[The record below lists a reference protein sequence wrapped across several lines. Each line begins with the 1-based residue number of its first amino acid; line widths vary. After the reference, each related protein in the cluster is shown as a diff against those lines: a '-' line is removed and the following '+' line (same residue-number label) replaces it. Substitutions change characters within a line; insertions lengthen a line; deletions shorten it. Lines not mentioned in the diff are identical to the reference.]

1 MITTSYPSLVLPTP
15 LFLLFFF
22 FPHSIY
28 HHIQQY
34 ILHLFIVLIFV
45 CVLSLECKLPKGKDL
60 LCVFFFPVCCY
71 VLKSQNSVWHIAR
84 AQRIFV
90 ELRISFGSPRA
101 QVKALHRVGV
111 QQMIIDLRSA
121 EVRIDLLYL
130 SGSEYGLESNGQ
142 DSVTSTCVTQ
152 LH

>member
-1 MITTSYPSLVLPTP
+1 MITTSYPSLVLPIP
-15 LFLLFFF
+15 LFLLFLFS
-22 FPHSIY
+22 HSTY

-60 LCVFFFPVCCY
+60 LRVFFPPVCCC
-71 VLKSQNSVWHIAR
+71 VLKSQNSVWHIAH

-90 ELRISFGSPRA
+90 ELGINFCSPRA

-111 QQMIIDLRSA
+111 QQMFIDLRSA

-130 SGSEYGLESNGQ
+130 SSSECGLESNGS